1 MSEEAEKAKAG
12 KDVKEV
18 KDVKEPKDVK
28 EGKEP
33 KDGKEVKETKDGKE
47 VKKVKIKKRASAI
60 GIAFIRSTFNNTII
74 TITDQE
80 GNTVA
85 WGSCGRAGFKGSRK
99 SMPYSATVA
108 ADQVGRV
115 AVEAGVRTVEVRI
128 KGGGAGR
135 EAAIRALKMAGLEI
149 TAIKD
154 LTATPHN
161 GCRPPKRRRI

>member
-1 MSEEAEKAKAG
+1 MATASKSKKTKKKAPAN
-12 KDVKEV
+12 
-18 KDVKEPKDVK
+18 
-28 EGKEP
+28 
-33 KDGKEVKETKDGKE
+33 
-47 VKKVKIKKRASAI
+47 
-60 GIAFIRSTFNNTII
+60 GIVFIRATFNNTII
-74 TITDQE
+74 TITDLE
-80 GNTVA
+80 GNTIA
-85 WGSCGRAGFKGSRK
+85 WGSGGKAGFKGSRK

-108 ADQVGRV
+108 GDQVGRV
-115 AVEAGVRTVEVRI
+115 AKEAGLKTVEIRI

>member
-1 MSEEAEKAKAG
+1 MSEVEEKTKG
-12 KDVKEV
+12 
-18 KDVKEPKDVK
+18 PK
-28 EGKEP
+28 EGKDA
-33 KDGKEVKETKDGKE
+33 KDGKEI
-47 VKKVKIKKRASAI
+47 KKVKIKKRASAI

-74 TITDQE
+74 TITDLE
-80 GNTVA
+80 GNTIA

-115 AVEAGVRTVEVRI
+115 AIESGVKTVEIRI